1 VTNEPGPA
9 GASPV
14 RKVPV
19 VVFASPRKLPKPA
32 RLVGRVVV
40 LDIAFAA
47 DGTGASFASVTEPF
61 LLGLGER
68 LALWVDHHDH
78 ALHRRFQG
86 DPRFVLCTKREHGA
100 CPELVTEAL
109 VARAGPVDTVVCH
122 DDLDGLYS
130 AAKWLRGG
138 REPYP
143 GADDDARAV
152 DTRTGTI
159 SREGTWLDRALRGRP
174 RDEKLRARVVDYLV
188 GGLRDADAR
197 AEIDRAAD
205 EFALH
210 EERAHEVAERYV
222 VDGAVAW
229 ADATD
234 FARTRGPYDKTLA
247 LLLGQ
252 RRAVVSVVYDE
263 QTVTMAAGFD
273 SGVDLLDLL
282 GIDGGMPTRVS
293 VPRARLEEAREA
305 LRRGVRRR
313 GG

>member
-1 VTNEPGPA
+1 MTGSGGAGGSPLARKAPA
-9 GASPV
+9 
-14 RKVPV
+14 

-32 RLVGRVVV
+32 RIAGRVVV

-47 DGTGASFASVTEPF
+47 EGTGSSFATVTEPF
-61 LLGLGER
+61 LRGLGER
-68 LALWVDHHDH
+68 LALWIDHHDH
-78 ALHRRFQG
+78 AMHRRFDD
-86 DPRFVLCTKREHGA
+86 DPRFVLRTKRQHGA
-100 CPELVTEAL
+100 CPELVTAEL
-109 VARAGPVDTVVCH
+109 VERAGPVDTVVCH

-130 AAKWLRGG
+130 AAKWIRGG

-152 DTRTGTI
+152 DTRTGPL
-159 SREGTWLDRALRGRP
+159 SPVGAWLDRALRGRP
-174 RDEKLRARVVDYLV
+174 RDDKLRALVVGYLV

-197 AEIDRAAD
+197 AEIDQAAD

-210 EERAHEVAERYV
+210 EERARELAERYV

-229 ADATD
+229 VDATD
-234 FARTRGPYDKTLA
+234 FARTRGAYDKTLA

-252 RRAVVSVVYDE
+252 ERAVVSVVYDE

-273 SGVDLLDLL
+273 SGVDLLALL

-293 VPRARLEEAREA
+293 VPRARLDEAREA

-313 GG
+313 